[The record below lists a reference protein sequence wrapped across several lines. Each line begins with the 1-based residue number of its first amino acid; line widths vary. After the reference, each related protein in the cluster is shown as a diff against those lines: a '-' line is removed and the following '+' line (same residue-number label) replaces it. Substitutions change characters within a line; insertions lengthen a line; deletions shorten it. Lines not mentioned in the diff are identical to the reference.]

1 MIDHVSI
8 AVRDLARAEAFWER
22 VLAPLGLTCLVR
34 RDRTVGFGKSYP
46 EFWLNLREALVTAPA
61 DTGVHICLRAPDREA
76 VNAFHAAALA
86 QGGRSDGEPGE
97 RRGEMTPYYGAFVRD
112 PDGNKVEAVT
122 FPRATDVP
130 QSDATG

>member
-22 VLAPLGLTCLVR
+22 VLAPLGFKCLVR
-34 RDRTVGFGKSYP
+34 RERTVGFGKRYP
-46 EFWLNLREALVTAPA
+46 EFWLNLRETLVAAPA
-61 DTGVHICLRAPDREA
+61 DTGAHICLRARDREA

-86 QGGRSDGEPGE
+86 QGGKSDGEPGE

-112 PDGNKVEAVT
+112 HDGNKVEAVT
-122 FPRATDVP
+122 FPRPNAIP
-130 QSDATG
+130 KSDATG